1 MCMPNF
7 YFDDLDDEEM
17 DEDEKGE
24 ETVYMT
30 DMRAL
35 LKELEDEDVDE
46 EMMMPELEDEAG
58 DIDF

>member
-1 MCMPNF
+1 MPNF
-7 YFDDLDDEEM
+7 YYDDLDDEEM

-35 LKELEDEDVDE
+35 LEELEDEEIDE
-46 EMMMPELEDEAG
+46 EMMMPELEDELG

>member
-7 YFDDLDDEEM
+7 YYDDLDDEEM

-30 DMRAL
+30 DMREL
-35 LKELEDEDVDE
+35 LKELEDEEVDE
-46 EMMMPELEDEAG
+46 EMMLPELDDEKG

>member
-1 MCMPNF
+1 MPNF
-7 YFDDLDDEEM
+7 YYDDLDDEEM

-30 DMRAL
+30 DMRKL
-35 LKELEDEDVDE
+35 LEELEEEDIDE
-46 EMMMPELEDEAG
+46 EMMMPELEDELG

>member
-1 MCMPNF
+1 MPNF
-7 YFDDLDDEEM
+7 YYDDLDDEEM

-35 LKELEDEDVDE
+35 LEELEDEDIDE
-46 EMMMPELEDEAG
+46 EMMMPELEDELG

>member
-1 MCMPNF
+1 MPNF
-7 YFDDLDDEEM
+7 YYDDLDDEEM
-17 DEDEKGE
+17 EEDEMGD

-35 LKELEDEDVDE
+35 VEELEEEDDDDEMMLPDLEDEE
-46 EMMMPELEDEAG
+46 G

>member
-35 LKELEDEDVDE
+35 LKELENEDVDE

>member
-1 MCMPNF
+1 MPNF
-7 YFDDLDDEEM
+7 YYDDLDDEEM

-35 LKELEDEDVDE
+35 LEELEEEEIDE
-46 EMMMPELEDEAG
+46 EMLMPELEDEQG

>member
-1 MCMPNF
+1 MPNF
-7 YFDDLDDEEM
+7 YYDDLDDEEM

-35 LKELEDEDVDE
+35 LEELEEEKIDE
-46 EMMMPELEDEAG
+46 EMLMPELDDEKG